1 MKKMTGRIIASITAA
16 AAFCGMAFTSSLDAH
31 AVTGSSRIVSFFG
44 KQLAKAAY
52 EVTEEAYTYTDDGP
66 VLTALSDYTT
76 FDIID
81 SEKFFY
87 KIIVP
92 NVKDKDGD
100 SVYNDMFSI
109 ITNGINS
116 SVSSGGNYGNRPSLN
131 GGTSVPP
138 EIIKGTGV
146 FVQGTIRSSSKLNA
160 VTVAIYD
167 DNSRRVMGK
176 TVYPAQNSY
185 DLSNIDPYILFN
197 ELGKGT
203 YSYQVIAADGVSDNH
218 ILTQQ
223 TFSVVSEYGENVSG
237 STGVTGSAG
246 SGGATLT
253 GGTELSS
260 SISQGQGIAVKGI
273 VKSMSSKLAAVTVG
287 IYDKNNKRVYSKT
300 VYPAAMSYDLSGVD
314 EYIRFDQLSPGL
326 YSYQVVAANAQD
338 TSIMLSNQTFRVK

>member
-138 EIIKGTGV
+138 EIIN
-146 FVQGTIRSSSKLNA
+146 QL
-160 VTVAIYD
+160 
-167 DNSRRVMGK
+167 
-176 TVYPAQNSY
+176 Q
-185 DLSNIDPYILFN
+185 
-197 ELGKGT
+197 
-203 YSYQVIAADGVSDNH
+203 H
-218 ILTQQ
+218 ILDLHHHLQLLKSHLDQQ
-223 TFSVVSEYGENVSG
+223 W
-237 STGVTGSAG
+237 
-246 SGGATLT
+246 
-253 GGTELSS
+253 
-260 SISQGQGIAVKGI
+260 
-273 VKSMSSKLAAVTVG
+273 
-287 IYDKNNKRVYSKT
+287 
-300 VYPAAMSYDLSGVD
+300 
-314 EYIRFDQLSPGL
+314 
-326 YSYQVVAANAQD
+326 
-338 TSIMLSNQTFRVK
+338 NQY